1 MSQATM
7 TRVALIG
14 APQTAPALDREIVTG
29 GGRPSLG

>member
-7 TRVALIG
+7 TRVALAG
-14 APQTAPALDREIVTG
+14 VPQPALPLGREIVTG